1 MIKVENLTKK
11 YNGFTAL
18 HDISFKVNEGE
29 AFAYLGPNGAGKS
42 TTMNIMVTLLK
53 PTKGKVQVSGY
64 DVTKEGMQIRRVIG
78 YMPEDFGLYPTL
90 SVYENLDFAGG
101 MHRIEKNQRKEKIN
115 ELLDFFDL
123 WEKEKTPVSTLS
135 KGMKQKISLAK
146 ALIHDPKILFLDEPT
161 SGLDPIIANEVI
173 KLLLKLKKEK
183 ITIFMTTHL
192 LSRAEKLCDS
202 IALINKGKILRVG
215 KLNQIKEKLQ
225 TSSLE
230 GVYLKVI
237 GDNYE

>member
-1 MIKVENLTKK
+1 
-11 YNGFTAL
+11 
-18 HDISFKVNEGE
+18 
-29 AFAYLGPNGAGKS
+29 
-42 TTMNIMVTLLK
+42 
-53 PTKGKVQVSGY
+53 
-64 DVTKEGMQIRRVIG
+64 
-78 YMPEDFGLYPTL
+78 
-90 SVYENLDFAGG
+90 
-101 MHRIEKNQRKEKIN
+101 
-115 ELLDFFDL
+115 
-123 WEKEKTPVSTLS
+123 
-135 KGMKQKISLAK
+135 MKQKISLAK

-173 KLLLKLKKEK
+173 KLLMKLKKEK

-202 IALINKGKILRVG
+202 IALINEGKILCVG
-215 KLNQIKEKLQ
+215 KLDQIKERLE